1 MDWITDPSI
10 WIAFFTLT
18 VLEIVLG
25 IDNIVFISILAG
37 KLPAA
42 EQNSA
47 RRMGLALAMITRILL
62 LLTLAWMV
70 RLTTP
75 LFTVFGHGISGRD
88 LILIVGGLFL
98 VAKSTREIHHKLE
111 GEDRT
116 QVRGRPSF
124 QSVILQ
130 ILALDI
136 VFSLDSV
143 ITAVGM
149 VDKVG
154 IMIAAVVVAVG
165 VMLVSARSIGEFVE
179 RHPTVKMLA
188 LSFLLLI
195 GVTLLAEGF
204 GQHISKGVHL
214 LRDGVQ
220 RVRRDAQP
228 SSSEDGGAAGA
239 LTGVSVSARR
249 RSPYGLAQAGFGYCE
264 YANPSLRHGQPDPLL
279 PEDHVLHRIPSRG
292 PAVLCSAA
300 WMKQR

>member
-1 MDWITDPSI
+1 MDWITDPSV
-10 WIAFFTLT
+10 WIAFLTLT

-47 RRMGLALAMITRILL
+47 RRVGLALAMVTRILL
-62 LLTLAWMV
+62 LLTLAWII
-70 RLTTP
+70 RLTAP
-75 LFTVFGHGISGRD
+75 LFTIFGHGISGRD
-88 LILIVGGLFL
+88 LILIIGGLFL

-111 GEDRT
+111 GADRT

-130 ILALDI
+130 ILALDV

-204 GQHISKGVHL
+204 GQHISKSYIYFAMGFSVFVEMLNLRLQKTAIQPVHL
-214 LRDGVQ
+214 RETLSQ
-220 RVRRDAQP
+220 
-228 SSSEDGGAAGA
+228 EAGP
-239 LTGVSVSARR
+239 
-249 RSPYGLAQAGFGYCE
+249 RS
-264 YANPSLRHGQPDPLL
+264 
-279 PEDHVLHRIPSRG
+279 
-292 PAVLCSAA
+292 
-300 WMKQR
+300 